1 MKRWKPAKNTHYW
14 IVSTSHGGLSAQEM
28 SWDNDNIDKRLYD
41 TYNCFKTQDAAEA
54 AIKAVQKTLKDIVIG
69 RRAEEKSKDTEC
81 PAEKDTKKQDPH
93 KVSQEVKVDAI
104 KLTPEIF
111 YHPDCPPWA
120 NFASVS
126 SAGRVLFHADRDS
139 PGAESYIGVFDNTDW
154 ENSMIEK
161 PTKVQD
167 PKKILEIK
175 DTVFNQTFLIYIGHT
190 FLEYYKEVTGDD
202 YVGDDNVIKGY
213 SINTDRAE
221 ICIWIASTNDIPS
234 LVHELQHA
242 VQYALYSRCGVNRN
256 ENELPAY
263 YMEFLV
269 RETLELLRVDKD
281 YSR

>member
-1 MKRWKPAKNTHYW
+1 MKRWKPTEGTKYW
-14 IVSTSHGGLSAQEM
+14 IIGFGNGGLATTEM
-28 SWDNDNIDKRLYD
+28 SWDNFNMDNRLYD
-41 TYNCFKTQDAAEA
+41 NFNCFQTKAKAEA
-54 AIKAVQKTLKDIVIG
+54 AIKAVRETLEDIALG
-69 RRAEEKSKDTEC
+69 KRAEARSEDTEC
-81 PAEKDTKKQDPH
+81 PVEKDTKKQDAH
-93 KVSQEVKVDAI
+93 KASHEVKVEAN

-111 YHPDCPPWA
+111 NHPECPVWA

-126 SAGRVLFHADRDS
+126 RDGRVIFHSERDS
-139 PGAESYIGVFDNTDW
+139 PGAERDIGVFDNTDW

-161 PTKVQD
+161 PTKATC

-190 FLEYYKEVTGDD
+190 YLEYYKEVTGED
-202 YVGDDNVIKGY
+202 YVGDENVIKGY

-221 ICIWIASTNDIPS
+221 ICLWVASIDDTPS

-242 VQYALYSRCGVNRN
+242 MQYALYSRCGVNRN
-256 ENELPAY
+256 EDELPAY

-269 RETLELLRVDKD
+269 RETLELIRTVKD